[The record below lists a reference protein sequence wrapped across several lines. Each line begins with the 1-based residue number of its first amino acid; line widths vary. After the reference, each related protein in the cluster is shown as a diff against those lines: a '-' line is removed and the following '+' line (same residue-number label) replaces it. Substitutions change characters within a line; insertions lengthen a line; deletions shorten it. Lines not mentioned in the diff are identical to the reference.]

1 MKKILVKG
9 LIAGLIM
16 GIGLFITGAIA
27 SRIIYGPQMVPEGK
41 FEPDQINAFYFIWT
55 KLAIGCFFGIVFT
68 WVYSWFIKL
77 TGNSNVLTGL
87 LFSFILWL
95 IITLWSISHPL
106 VYESIATKDHLFWNI
121 YTLGGFLSYG
131 LIIGAIFKH
140 KAPTS

>member
-9 LIAGLIM
+9 LISGLIM
-16 GIGLFITGAIA
+16 GIGLFITGAIV

-68 WVYSWFIKL
+68 WIYSWFIKL
-77 TGNSNVLTGL
+77 TNNSNVLTGL

-95 IITLWSISHPL
+95 IITLWSISHSL
-106 VYESIATKDHLFWNI
+106 VYESIATKDQLFWNI

-131 LIIGAIFKH
+131 LIIGRIFK
-140 KAPTS
+140 K

>member
-1 MKKILVKG
+1 MRKILING
-9 LIAGLIM
+9 LIAGIAM

-55 KLAIGCFFGIVFT
+55 KLAIGCFFGIAFT
-68 WVYSWFIKL
+68 WIYSKLYKLIKYS
-77 TGNSNVLTGL
+77 GVLNGL
-87 LFSFILWL
+87 VFSFLLWM

-106 VYESIATKDHLFWNI
+106 VYESVATKDQLFWNI

-131 LIIGAIFKH
+131 LTIGGIFRK
-140 KAPTS
+140 